1 MSSTEQGNRR
11 KQSRIVIDVDRMQQ
25 EQASSGKGG
34 GRRAGRAGRVLSLV
48 ALVVAALALV
58 LGIGGYVWW
67 QSYKKSPGYSLALLV
82 DAAQRNDAKAVE
94 QLIDA
99 DRVTRS
105 LVPQVIDKALAGVG
119 GATAAGTVAA
129 PRQQIEAALPQLLPY
144 ARDQVRA
151 EVANGVKQV
160 AEKTGGNLPFP
171 LLALAVPRAWESIT
185 DGNEQGEERDVMK
198 TVVFKYGE
206 RPVTLTL
213 RQDAERWKI
222 VGIRDDELAAN
233 IAARVLSSLPA
244 NASGAAQQ
252 LQNQQRR
259 STRRR

>member
-1 MSSTEQGNRR
+1 MSSTEQGSRR

-25 EQASSGKGG
+25 EQAAQRKGG
-34 GRRAGRAGRVLSLV
+34 ARRMGRAGRVLSIV
-48 ALVVAALALV
+48 ALVVAVLV
-58 LGIGGYVWW
+58 LLSSVGAYVWW
-67 QSYKKSPGYSLALLV
+67 QGYKKSPAYSLALLV
-82 DAAQRNDAKAVE
+82 DAAQHNDVKAVE

-105 LVPQVIDKALAGVG
+105 LVPQVIDKALAGG
-119 GATAAGTVAA
+119 GAPTAAGTVAA
-129 PRQQIEAALPQLLPY
+129 PRRQIEAALPQLLPY

-198 TVVFKYGE
+198 TIVFKYGE
-206 RPVTLTL
+206 RPVTLTM
-213 RQDAERWKI
+213 RQEGDRWKI
-222 VGIRDDELAAN
+222 VGIRDDELAAQ
-233 IAARVLSSLPA
+233 IAARVLGSLPA
-244 NASGAAQQ
+244 SSPGTVQQ
-252 LQNQQRR
+252 LQNQQRK
-259 STRRR
+259 STRQR